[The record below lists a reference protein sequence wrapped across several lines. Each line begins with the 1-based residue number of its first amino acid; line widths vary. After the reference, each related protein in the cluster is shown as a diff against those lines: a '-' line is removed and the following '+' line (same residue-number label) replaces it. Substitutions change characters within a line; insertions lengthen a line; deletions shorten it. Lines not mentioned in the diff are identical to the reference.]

1 MCIYDIYSIYGGGN
15 LNIHLNY
22 NSPLPMYEQIKQA
35 IKNEIINEKL
45 KDGEM
50 LPSIRL
56 LAKELDVSM
65 ITTKRAYID
74 LEHEGLIYTIPG
86 RGTFVKMSDIN
97 KILFEKKQK
106 LLEECSLL
114 FSKLKSEGIVQTE
127 ILKILN
133 EIYM

>member
-1 MCIYDIYSIYGGGN
+1 M
-15 LNIHLNY
+15 NIHLNY
-22 NSPLPMYEQIKQA
+22 SSPLPMYEQIKQA
-35 IKNEIINEKL
+35 IKNEIINENL

-106 LLEECSLL
+106 SLEECSLL
-114 FSKLKSEGIVQTE
+114 FSKLKSEGIDQTE
-127 ILKILN
+127 ILKILD